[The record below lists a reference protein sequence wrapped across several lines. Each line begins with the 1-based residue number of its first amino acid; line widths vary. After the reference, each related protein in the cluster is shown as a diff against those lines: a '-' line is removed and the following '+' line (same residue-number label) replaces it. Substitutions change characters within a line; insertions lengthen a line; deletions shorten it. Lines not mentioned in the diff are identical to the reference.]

1 MSFAYFCCILRNIVN
16 LIRYREKEKQ
26 RFDAIS
32 FFVRLLIST
41 CATSFVDNT
50 KNARKKEFDKTEDC
64 QQHDVDNP
72 KAILFFMAALLKEGA
87 RNFRCALFA
96 SSPWEYAAFYAS
108 VKARRCLAR
117 LVYPAI
123 HGDRRERFSW
133 SNIEFVGELH
143 RNRFIICIVR
153 AGSIAVYFDGRKI
166 FEYSHNGDTAFCKR
180 NSLKLLKSYRRTKN
194 FSLLLNYSKHKL
206 PTDLLPS
213 SRSALSIYSTNF
225 GILFEGLRMY
235 KFLHDTDRDRSPTI
249 SMTANDVA
257 VYCRRCSDVF
267 VAETVLAQQRPFTPT
282 FFLRELF
289 WRNPRRV
296 SRMNKFTRRDGT
308 VSRFN
313 DV

>member
-1 MSFAYFCCILRNIVN
+1 
-16 LIRYREKEKQ
+16 
-26 RFDAIS
+26 
-32 FFVRLLIST
+32 
-41 CATSFVDNT
+41 
-50 KNARKKEFDKTEDC
+50 
-64 QQHDVDNP
+64 
-72 KAILFFMAALLKEGA
+72 MAALLKEGA

-180 NSLKLLKSYRRTKN
+180 NSPKLLKSYRRTKN
-194 FSLLLNYSKHKL
+194 FSLLLNYSKYKL

-213 SRSALSIYSTNF
+213 PRSALSIHSTNF
-225 GILFEGLRMY
+225 RILFEKLRMY
-235 KFLHDTDRDRSPTI
+235 KFLHDTVRSPTI

-257 VYCRRCSDVF
+257 IYGSGCSNVF
-267 VAETVLAQQRPFTPT
+267 VAEHLKQYWPSSDHLPQRSFYESSSREIRDAYPGWISLQGVTEPFAGSTT
-282 FFLRELF
+282 SS
-289 WRNPRRV
+289 V
-296 SRMNKFTRRDGT
+296 KT
-308 VSRFN
+308 
-313 DV
+313 